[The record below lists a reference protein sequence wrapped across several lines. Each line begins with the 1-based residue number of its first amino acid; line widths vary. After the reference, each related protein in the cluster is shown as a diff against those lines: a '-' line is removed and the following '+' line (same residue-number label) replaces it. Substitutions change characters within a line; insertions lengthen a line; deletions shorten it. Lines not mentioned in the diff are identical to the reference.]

1 MNEIQLPQEPFSNRI
16 CLSLR
21 AHIHTVT
28 RKAYRMRVICVF
40 HLSRQVGCML
50 SLPTRRCWGCPHLAG
65 LQTPRRCYLHSLTCS
80 QHPRQQIPPLKCSC
94 LIKGRSQFLLQ
105 EVWKQHSTHT
115 ELILAARTVCY
126 AACMEQD
133 GAASALTPLVLL
145 SDKETVCASQVLYF
159 IQGNFFLKSN
169 TLCSHLP
176 IFLVM
181 PPTFVNFP
189 LFLLLT
195 TEKLSLPNKAMGP
208 CAAFQSKCTHSCR
221 SHCFSGA
228 TH

>member
-1 MNEIQLPQEPFSNRI
+1 MLWPCWMHLWWEFHLELLVLQCQVFSFLQIKLEMQCNRLKGWKGNGKREDGTEISDWTVSRQPKRTKRTNMNEIQLPQEPFSNRI

-94 LIKGRSQFLLQ
+94 LIKGRSQFLL
-105 EVWKQHSTHT
+105 
-115 ELILAARTVCY
+115 
-126 AACMEQD
+126 
-133 GAASALTPLVLL
+133 
-145 SDKETVCASQVLYF
+145 
-159 IQGNFFLKSN
+159 
-169 TLCSHLP
+169 
-176 IFLVM
+176 
-181 PPTFVNFP
+181 
-189 LFLLLT
+189 
-195 TEKLSLPNKAMGP
+195 
-208 CAAFQSKCTHSCR
+208 
-221 SHCFSGA
+221 
-228 TH
+228 